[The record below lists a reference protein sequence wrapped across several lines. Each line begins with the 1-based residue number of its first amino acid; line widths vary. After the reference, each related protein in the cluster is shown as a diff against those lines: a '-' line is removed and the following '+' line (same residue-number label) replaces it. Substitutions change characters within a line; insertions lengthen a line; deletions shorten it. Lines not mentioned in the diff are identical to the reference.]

1 MSAPRSRHRLPL
13 HVRRLCVGMGR
24 ELAANDAVLG
34 AEPVLKTSNNDLPSI
49 VLEHG
54 DREWGGK
61 AAVS

>member
-1 MSAPRSRHRLPL
+1 
-13 HVRRLCVGMGR
+13 MGR

-54 DREWGGK
+54 DGEWGGK